1 MEDTIGSFKFCRVC
15 LVPEE
20 TEIFTSVYEDNG
32 KIALKIH
39 KFFGIMLLDVD
50 GKVPSL
56 ICQKCIEDI
65 EAVETLKMRILD
77 ADEYYAMITM
87 ESEQRF
93 LDVEM
98 KELINKQTFKTPQSK
113 KKKVERLIPELINI
127 KIKQEPIDNENTKP
141 RKRKLETDYDDVV
154 SENINTSG
162 HNSKVMPSKPFL
174 PKATPNKLGI
184 HRMVIKTKAK
194 ASKSNITSYFK
205 PQTSS
210 TPAPTSMT
218 SSKKKKSFRPKLNV
232 GSSKSKSK
240 RRNSNNGQKKTV
252 TFECDN
258 CKKTFESYQSL
269 NDHLVE
275 HKFEE
280 PFSCT
285 FCEDTFAND
294 EYLQVHIEARHT
306 KEVFNE

>member
-1 MEDTIGSFKFCRVC
+1 MEETIESFKFCRVC

-20 TEIFTSVYEDNG
+20 GERFTSVYEDNG

-93 LDVEM
+93 LNIDL
-98 KELINKQTFKTPQSK
+98 KELMNKQNFKTPQSQ
-113 KKKVERLIPELINI
+113 KKKVERLIPELVEM
-127 KIKQEPIDNENTKP
+127 KIKQEPIDSENINP

-154 SENINTSG
+154 SENINTS
-162 HNSKVMPSKPFL
+162 VMPSKPFL

-184 HRMVIKTKAK
+184 HRMVIKTKTK
-194 ASKSNITSYFK
+194 ASKTSIASYFK

-210 TPAPTSMT
+210 SPAPTST
-218 SSKKKKSFRPKLNV
+218 SSSKKKKSFRPKIIV
-232 GSSKSKSK
+232 GASKSRRK
-240 RRNSNNGQKKTV
+240 RKNASNGQKKQV

-258 CKKTFESYQSL
+258 CKETFESYQSL

-275 HKFEE
+275 HNFEE

-285 FCEDTFAND
+285 FCEDKFAND

-306 KEVFNE
+306 KEALNE